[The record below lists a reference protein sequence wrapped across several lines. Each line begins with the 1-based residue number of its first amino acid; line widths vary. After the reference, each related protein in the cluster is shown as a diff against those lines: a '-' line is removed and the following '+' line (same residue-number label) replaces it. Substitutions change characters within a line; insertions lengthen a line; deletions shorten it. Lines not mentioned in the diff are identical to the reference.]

1 MRRSTSTLLAFSAPF
16 TALVACGGA
25 VPSGKSSPVASEV
38 VLCPSGSTYHA
49 GENRCVAS
57 SPLAL
62 TPRPAAP
69 PSVSTAPP
77 EPPPVPAE
85 TDGRVDVRCRFSKG
99 WVAVVPKGVYP
110 ADDAF
115 LMQSL
120 IGLAEEPEFWQKL
133 PEYAPL
139 EPYKARPCT
148 SGGVSIGAPAGDVL
162 VLVGEADTF
171 TSRQKYAR
179 NGLKKKVTLKKG
191 EPLVLEVDRK
201 DLVHSFSCISCP
213 WVHFEGS
220 PDVSTRPFVMLARR
234 ASRAERG
241 RDTRT
246 LRVPVVNG
254 RVRVVLEE
262 HEHEVTHLDALDVTA
277 NGERLRP
284 VLPTDA
290 PLGARFALDADD
302 GLEVLVERGAR
313 IAVDYHVPTDAT
325 GDTTLEIT
333 VGATGYYLPLP

>member
-1 MRRSTSTLLAFSAPF
+1 MRRSTSTLLALSALF
-16 TALVACGGA
+16 AALVACGGA
-25 VPSGKSSPVASEV
+25 VPPGKSSPVATEV
-38 VLCPSGSTYHA
+38 VLCPSGSTFHA

-57 SPLAL
+57 SPLA
-62 TPRPAAP
+62 AAP
-69 PSVSTAPP
+69 PPAPPPSASAAPP
-77 EPPPVPAE
+77 EMPPVLVE

-99 WVAVVPKGVYP
+99 WVAVVPKSVYP

-139 EPYKARPCT
+139 EPYKAHPCT
-148 SGGVSIGAPAGDVL
+148 SAGVSIGAPAGDVF

-191 EPLVLEVDRK
+191 EPLVLDVDRK

-220 PDVSTRPFVMLARR
+220 AEASTPPFVMLARR
-234 ASRAERG
+234 ASRGERG

-254 RVRVVLEE
+254 KVRVVLEE
-262 HEHEVTHLDALDVTA
+262 HEHEVTHLDALDVSA
-277 NGERLRP
+277 NGTRLRP
-284 VLPTDA
+284 VLPKDA
-290 PLGARFALDADD
+290 PLGARFALEADD

-313 IAVDYHVPTDAT
+313 IVVEYQAPEETAR
-325 GDTTLEIT
+325 DTTLEIT